1 MSFSLINKFVF
12 LIIFLFFL
20 CSCSTKTV
28 YEKIKIK
35 KYEAPIIDI
44 FDENK
49 IKVNTTI
56 GKQLNFENKITLKE
70 FKNNNQYLNNIIV
83 ENNQIFVYENN
94 KLINFNYDTGDLIS
108 HKELKITTTEED
120 ILVSFNYIDNSFLFA
135 FKSGSIIRSNMNGE
149 IIWHYESNKILNTQ
163 LTIFNEQIIAL
174 YGDEI
179 KSLLFKDGTEIWS
192 EIYQDLPVYQA
203 QGGQLA
209 NFLKIIY
216 FILPNSKVGS
226 IDLNLGTLHNSKFDE
241 LPLISSIN
249 NTKDKIHIFDHYITY
264 LDEGKYLYTLD
275 ILNDEFILFKKN
287 INPASSNILFN
298 NSIILKE
305 GNFLQAINLNNGKTF
320 WLIDS
325 DKISKSSSL
334 VAVRNYNTDIEIF
347 LNNGDVLTI
356 NNKEIIEI
364 NNLSV
369 GKVKN
374 ISFVNQK
381 IIVHSKSGKAVI
393 F

>member
-1 MSFSLINKFVF
+1 MSFSLINKSFY

-35 KYEAPIIDI
+35 KYEAPIIDS

-49 IKVNTTI
+49 INVNTTI

-241 LPLISSIN
+241 LPLIGSIN
-249 NTKDKIHIFDHYITY
+249 NTKDKIHIFDNYITY

-275 ILNDEFILFKKN
+275 IFKDEFTLFKKN
-287 INPASSNILFN
+287 INPARSNILFN

-320 WLIDS
+320 WLIDD
-325 DKISKSSSL
+325 DKISKTSSL

-356 NNKEIIEI
+356 NNKELIEI

-374 ISFVNQK
+374 ISFVKQK